1 MHTLQSSNQN
11 QETVL
16 IRHQTYEVEEYNNI
30 LEGKDAM
37 NSSFKQQSA
46 SHSKSILDQADE
58 YKD

>member
-30 LEGKDAM
+30 LDGKEAM
-37 NSSFKQQSA
+37 NSSFKQ
-46 SHSKSILDQADE
+46 
-58 YKD
+58 